1 MLNKRNLIIFLVVY
15 KLFLLTIFIPL
26 AYEMMPFYEASY
38 QENTVLSDDEALN
51 SRSPFKTWD
60 SYNFLYIAKNGYT
73 EGHNKF
79 NVLFPLFPVLIK
91 IFLPVFKGDA
101 VMCGI
106 LLSSIFSLI
115 GMMYFY
121 YFACRHFSLAVAK
134 ASLLILL
141 AFPTAFYFSIIY
153 SEALFFMLIMMFFY
167 YAFAKKYLPAALC
180 ALFLPLTRLTGLSIA
195 LVFVVIYFENNKTKI
210 RPNILYLLS
219 PVLGFMALLAFFHFT
234 TGNAFEWLDSQRIY
248 IARHSVSN
256 LLNPLVTL
264 YNNFFK
270 TDFTLH
276 GYTTSIVDRI
286 AFLLFTAVLF
296 FTFKKQRFS
305 LFLYAFLVGFLPAL
319 TSNMMSYMRYLSI
332 AFPVYLFL
340 GMNFN
345 IEKRQKR
352 FFLLLVTF
360 FLLQGFFIA
369 RHVNYFWVG

>member
-26 AYEMMPFYEASY
+26 AYEMMPFYEDSY
-38 QENTVLSDDEALN
+38 QENTVLSDDEVLN

-60 SYNFLYIAKNGYT
+60 SYNFLYIAKNGYA
-73 EGHNKF
+73 EGPNKF

-91 IFLPVFKGDA
+91 IFLPIFKGNA
-101 VMCGI
+101 VLCGI
-106 LLSSIFSLI
+106 LLSNIFSLI

-121 YFACRHFSLAVAK
+121 YFVARHFNFNVAM
-134 ASLLILL
+134 ASLLALL
-141 AFPTAFYFSIIY
+141 AFPTSFYLSIIY
-153 SEALFFMLIMMFFY
+153 SEALFFMLIVMFFY
-167 YAFAKKYLPAALC
+167 YAFERRYLPAALC
-180 ALFLPLTRLTGLSIA
+180 ALFLPLTRLTGLSVAI
-195 LVFVVIYFENNKTKI
+195 VFAAIYFEDNKLKI
-210 RPNILYLLS
+210 KPNILYLLF
-219 PVLGFMALLAFFHFT
+219 PVFGFMGLLAFFYFT

-248 IARHSVSN
+248 IAKHSVSN

-276 GYTTSIVDRI
+276 GYTSSIIDRF
-286 AFLLFTAVLF
+286 AFLLFTVVLF
-296 FTFKKQRFS
+296 FTFRKQRLS

-319 TSNMMSYMRYLSI
+319 TSNMMSYLRYLSI
-332 AFPVYLFL
+332 AFPIYLFL

-345 IEKRQKR
+345 MERR
-352 FFLLLVTF
+352 RLAFYSLLIVS
-360 FLLQGFFIA
+360 LLIQGFFIT